1 LVCDATDI
9 KTLLDLSVVIDKLT
23 QIEKTNNLFNPNCI
37 LLNNIDKLQSEKSML
52 TNIIAN

>member
-1 LVCDATDI
+1 MVCDATDI